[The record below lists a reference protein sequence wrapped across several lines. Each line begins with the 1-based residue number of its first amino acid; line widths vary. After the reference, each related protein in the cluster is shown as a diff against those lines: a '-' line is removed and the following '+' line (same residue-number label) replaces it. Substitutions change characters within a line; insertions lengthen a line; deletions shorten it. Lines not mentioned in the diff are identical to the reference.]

1 MDQDREFESLLM
13 NIRGNMGSV
22 TQTIYA
28 TNMLTL
34 KLIQFM
40 LRMAKR
46 GILSIQS
53 KDNMEKFAK
62 MTEGKFQIYNVPVSL
77 SDQEKFKKLEKM
89 QLAVEQEPDKT
100 KKAALK
106 KELDQ
111 FQKELDGES
120 IRQQL
125 KDAGIK
131 KCCILPKI
139 DENTGTL
146 QVAVSSK
153 DDPIFKN
160 WYRSHILETMNGGKK
175 ELKDLNVFTEGNYTI
190 FNLPFEGEKLT
201 EACKDYD
208 VLQINY
214 SMLPDLSVGNDN
226 SQVVIAN
233 RDRDKFMAWVK
244 LYREEMIKNGE
255 EPKEIYEMSQS
266 SYLDTGATSP
276 TEYIENAEP
285 EYQEANQEFVQ
296 NEVEMKAPVIRTD
309 NCEEYARLDH
319 DDNYEKVTINK
330 DTLVDSMFKLPAAR
344 EMEQKGYFASRVP
357 GTWGKTQEIML
368 LPNDRVFRT
377 DNGKTYVGFIKKN
390 EQTMFVGPDNK
401 ITQCNYSGAIGAYDE
416 VERNLNHV
424 KAMQQAKQASP
435 RSQIQKSS
443 TPQIKQPTINK

>member
-40 LRMAKR
+40 LRMAKK

-153 DDPIFKN
+153 DDPILF
-160 WYRSHILETMNGGKK
+160 G
-175 ELKDLNVFTEGNYTI
+175 
-190 FNLPFEGEKLT
+190 
-201 EACKDYD
+201 
-208 VLQINY
+208 
-214 SMLPDLSVGNDN
+214 
-226 SQVVIAN
+226 
-233 RDRDKFMAWVK
+233 
-244 LYREEMIKNGE
+244 
-255 EPKEIYEMSQS
+255 
-266 SYLDTGATSP
+266 
-276 TEYIENAEP
+276 
-285 EYQEANQEFVQ
+285 
-296 NEVEMKAPVIRTD
+296 
-309 NCEEYARLDH
+309 
-319 DDNYEKVTINK
+319 
-330 DTLVDSMFKLPAAR
+330 
-344 EMEQKGYFASRVP
+344 
-357 GTWGKTQEIML
+357 
-368 LPNDRVFRT
+368 
-377 DNGKTYVGFIKKN
+377 
-390 EQTMFVGPDNK
+390 
-401 ITQCNYSGAIGAYDE
+401 
-416 VERNLNHV
+416 
-424 KAMQQAKQASP
+424 
-435 RSQIQKSS
+435 
-443 TPQIKQPTINK
+443 

>member
-22 TQTIYA
+22 TQAIYA

-40 LRMAKR
+40 LRMAKK

-53 KDNMEKFAK
+53 KDNMQKFAAV
-62 MTEGKFQIYNVPVSL
+62 TEGKYQIYNVPVSTED
-77 SDQEKFKKLEKM
+77 SNKIKKLEKL
-89 QLAVEQEPDKT
+89 QLAVEQEPDK
-100 KKAALK
+100 KKRATLK
-106 KELDQ
+106 KELHQ
-111 FQKELDGES
+111 FQKELDEES

-131 KCCILPKI
+131 NCCILPKI

-160 WYRSHILETMNGGKK
+160 WYQSHILETMNGGEKD
-175 ELKDLNVFTEGNYTI
+175 LTDLNVFTEGNYTI
-190 FNLPFEGEKLT
+190 FNLPFEGDKLT

-208 VLQINY
+208 TLQINY

-266 SYLDTGATSP
+266 SYLDTGAESP
-276 TEYIENAEP
+276 ADYIDNADP
-285 EYQEANQEFVQ
+285 EYQEANQEFEQ
-296 NEVEMKAPVIRTD
+296 NEVDMNAPIIRND
-309 NCEEYARLDH
+309 NCEEYAKLEK

-330 DTLVDSMFKLPAAR
+330 KTLVDSMTKKQAAE

-368 LPNDRVFRT
+368 LPNDRVFRA
-377 DNGKTYVGFIKKN
+377 DDGKTYVGFIKKN
-390 EQTMFVGPDNK
+390 EQTIFVGPDNK
-401 ITQCNYSGAIGAYDE
+401 IQKRDYSKAIGAYDD
-416 VERNLNHV
+416 VKRNLNHV
-424 KAMQQAKQASP
+424 KAIQQTQQTTQTTK
-435 RSQIQKSS
+435 IQK
-443 TPQIKQPTINK
+443 TPQMKPSVK